1 MLYLLKVV
9 YKQVANAQRSQ
20 CALFSVVKEIGQK
33 QKIQQMNVQATQ
45 TMLSVTFTSTMYPA
59 HIWFVIKRL
68 SEKRK
73 KKDEIKPDRRQDAK
87 REEAEGEQSA
97 HQPAAVEAAVFVL
110 MEGNHLWPQRSN
122 DQC

>member
-33 QKIQQMNVQATQ
+33 QKIQQMNGQATQ

-73 KKDEIKPDRRQDAK
+73 KKDEIKPDRMQRERKQKESRVHTNLLLSRQ
-87 REEAEGEQSA
+87 
-97 HQPAAVEAAVFVL
+97 
-110 MEGNHLWPQRSN
+110 
-122 DQC
+122 QCLC